1 MPYKHFGARLA
12 RLDRFDSC
20 TLHQGCAGSSTDQL
34 AYTQQMRVQL
44 PNGAP
49 ATPSTPKPGV
59 PGTQRLRD
67 WQIWVC
73 TRLLIETKQV
83 RFLHPAPKIHSKL
96 RRRAL
101 HSTGSG
107 QSLLSSECRFES
119 GSAFQTIRGCGP
131 TDEGARLRTV
141 RSEFNSL
148 HPCQVSLLAWSNA

>member
-1 MPYKHFGARLA
+1 MGQ
-12 RLDRFDSC
+12 SV
-20 TLHQGCAGSSTDQL
+20 THQ
-34 AYTQQMRVQL
+34 V
-44 PNGAP
+44 
-49 ATPSTPKPGV
+49 
-59 PGTQRLRD
+59 LRD
-67 WQIWVC
+67 WQMWVC

-83 RFLHPAPKIHSKL
+83 RFLHPAPFNSRAPQRYAAAPSPIARAVTALALAH
-96 RRRAL
+96 RFCTRAL

-148 HPCQVSLLAWSNA
+148 HPYQVSLLAWS